1 MRRRGNA
8 DHMQTHS
15 RRCTTAA
22 CAAQIAVVLALT
34 ISVGAQGRPDLSGR
48 WQISQAKSS
57 AGATG
62 NNATISFP
70 SELVI
75 TQHPAELHVESRYP
89 RSEPQKTVYKFDGSE
104 ITITLPSNVTE
115 RARASWDGDRL
126 VISARRVVT
135 SPFGEFVTDMKEVWR
150 RAGNVLTVQKSQS
163 SQGLTD
169 SETAVFDRAQ
179 P

>member
-1 MRRRGNA
+1 
-8 DHMQTHS
+8 MQTHS

-34 ISVGAQGRPDLSGR
+34 ISVGAQGRPDFSGR

-75 TQHPAELHVESRYP
+75 TQHPSELHVEFRYP
-89 RSEPQKTVYKFDGSE
+89 RSAPLKTIYKLDGSE
-104 ITITLPSNVTE
+104 IVINLPSSVVE
-115 RARASWDGDRL
+115 RAKAGWEGDRL
-126 VISARRVVT
+126 VISARRVV
-135 SPFGEFVTDMKEVWR
+135 SSAFGDFVTDSKETWSR
-150 RAGNVLTVQKSQS
+150 TADVLTIQKTQFSD
-163 SQGLTD
+163 GVTD
-169 SETAVFDRAQ
+169 SETAVFLRA
-179 P
+179 PS